1 MCTVYVYILFHFR
14 AQLRGPLFAMRP
26 CSKPSRGG
34 ERRRRKARLV
44 SFDPSVLL
52 TDYRVEDLF
61 EWDAYGWAPIHYA
74 AFRGFC
80 RCLEIMVT
88 EIPILLD
95 FKTND
100 DRRSTPLMLAVMSAD
115 LKTVKCLL
123 DMGASVEALN
133 RLGHG
138 IVELCAFK
146 QYTHILQYLIDK
158 DYPNLPVWWNLVVL
172 LGSDVDSDVLAA
184 AKCLRVMTWKVKDGV
199 NPNWKPVCDNGFGET
214 IVKVLSSEVFDE
226 AKVEAL
232 HTTLNIIARDEVKRL
247 VVSHDI
253 IPTLIKLLQSS
264 NYLIVQLSANVIRA
278 ISEIAE
284 FADAVVASGAMEAL
298 VNALKRVRDTQ
309 SLVAVVE
316 AIGSIV
322 ANKPKFQDLF
332 GDIEGAVEALVALFD
347 GCESRSLLLA
357 LTQTVTR
364 LVTGHTRNQTLF
376 IRAGVGPYLVYL
388 VKVKNRDLMMS
399 TLVTIKALAEKNPF
413 AQKALLA
420 DGALAPVLQTLKR
433 SRHTSVQEKT
443 VEALW
448 AIAGDDSNERLEI
461 AESIGVR
468 ILVEFVLSPSAIL
481 NHIGADAI
489 GVLCSAPLGLHD
501 AMAAVGGVEALTTLM
516 RRTDREET
524 LRMAIRGLRFL
535 CYRTGFVVH
544 KRNQETM
551 ADCYAIKTF
560 VDLMMDGNVTEVIR
574 AEAAYTLGCIAM
586 C

>member
-1 MCTVYVYILFHFR
+1 MI
-14 AQLRGPLFAMRP
+14 
-26 CSKPSRGG
+26 
-34 ERRRRKARLV
+34 
-44 SFDPSVLL
+44 
-52 TDYRVEDLF
+52 
-61 EWDAYGWAPIHYA
+61 
-74 AFRGFC
+74 
-80 RCLEIMVT
+80 T
-88 EIPILLD
+88 EVPTLID

-100 DRRSTPLMLAVMSAD
+100 DQKSTPLMLAVMSAD
-115 LKTVKCLL
+115 LQTVKCLL
-123 DMGASVEALN
+123 DMGASVEKLN
-133 RLGHG
+133 RLNHG

-158 DYPNLPVWWNLVVL
+158 DYPNLPVWGNLVGL
-172 LGSDVDSDVLAA
+172 LGSDVNSDVLAA
-184 AKCLRVMTWKVKDGV
+184 AKCLRVMTRKVKDGV
-199 NPNWKPVCDNGFGET
+199 NPSWKPVCDNGFGEI

-247 VVSHDI
+247 LVSHEV
-253 IPTLIKLLQSS
+253 IPPLIKLLQSPNS
-264 NYLIVQLSANVIRA
+264 VIIQLSANVIRA

-284 FADAVVASGAMEAL
+284 FAEMVVASGAIEAL
-298 VNALKRVRDTQ
+298 VNALKSVQETP

-332 GDIEGAVEALVALFD
+332 GNIEGAVEALVARFD

-357 LTQTVTR
+357 LTQTVAR
-364 LVTGHTRNQTLF
+364 LVTGHSRNQTLF
-376 IRAGVGPYLVYL
+376 IGAGVGPYLVYL

-399 TLVTIKALAEKNPF
+399 TLVAIKALAEKNPY

-420 DGALAPVLQTLKR
+420 DGALAPILQTLKR

-481 NHIGADAI
+481 NYIGADAI
-489 GVLCSAPLGLHD
+489 GVLSSAPLGLHD
-501 AMAAVGGVEALTTLM
+501 AMATVGGVEALTTLV
-516 RRTDREET
+516 RKTDREET
-524 LRMAIRGLRFL
+524 LLTAVRALRFL

-544 KRNQETM
+544 KTNQETLTECE
-551 ADCYAIKTF
+551 AVKTLI
-560 VDLMMDGNVTEVIR
+560 DLMMNGNKAEVIR

-586 C
+586 CQYHIRLIV